1 MFVVLNSLDTI
12 TIRNISHADVYTKQI
27 KSTAFP
33 FTQPDTNLYK
43 VWENQKH
50 LLKVWFTQSSSNLF
64 QTSALREIA
73 ISLGLHSFNLYA

>member
-27 KSTAFP
+27 KSTTFP
-33 FTQPDTNLYK
+33 FTQPDTNIYK